1 MNLKIKAETSKAS
14 GLTRWWIEDE
24 YGGRLLQSNGFT
36 DPKEC
41 QKNLDL
47 VRQAF
52 AQDAKDRGQS

>member
-1 MNLKIKAETSKAS
+1 MVIKSGTNELT

-24 YGGRLLQSNGFT
+24 YGGRLLQSSGFVE
-36 DPKEC
+36 PQAC

-52 AQDAKDRGQS
+52 EADAKERGA